1 MLGKQAGWTPTPP
14 AAAAPIPLPQF
25 TPVAKDPLRP
35 TDGREKCLNLTHE
48 WVRPVHGTRQKYM
61 MIILQPT
68 KGRPRKLEMSRNP
81 LKSTEFQAGH
91 LAIYSCG
98 SWPKIRIH
106 LGSGSWHDQWAW
118 SLMRNRLEDWA
129 PVGLR

>member
-14 AAAAPIPLPQF
+14 AAAANTSPSVHTCCQ
-25 TPVAKDPLRP
+25 DPHDQLME
-35 TDGREKCLNLTHE
+35 EKNALNLTHE

-68 KGRPRKLEMSRNP
+68 KGGLEKVRDEPKSS
-81 LKSTEFQAGH
+81 KSTEFQAGH
-91 LAIYSCG
+91 LAPS
-98 SWPKIRIH
+98 IRVEGGPR
-106 LGSGSWHDQWAW
+106 LEYTWAVAAGMTRWAW

>member
-1 MLGKQAGWTPTPP
+1 MLGKQAGWTTTSP

-35 TDGREKCLNLTHE
+35 TVGREKCLNLTHE

-68 KGRPRKLEMSRNP
+68 KGWPRKLEMSRNP
-81 LKSTEFQAGH
+81 LKSRVSGRTPCH
-91 LAIYSCG
+91 LFVWKVAQ
-98 SWPKIRIH
+98 
-106 LGSGSWHDQWAW
+106 D
-118 SLMRNRLEDWA
+118 
-129 PVGLR
+129 